1 MTLEQ
6 AIRYYDSINERI
18 RKLSI
23 KNCLE
28 TRYSRRKAYAYIIR
42 KLEERKEFAAREI
55 YCAAMEKSKTDQK

>member
-28 TRYSRRKAYAYIIR
+28 TRYNRRKVYAYIIR

-55 YCAAMEKSKTDQK
+55 YYAAMEKSKTDQK